1 MSSIREYEKVVSM
14 GCLVFRREI
23 EQGELG
29 FDQGHGVEAGRL
41 AGVGERSGDAMVGWH
56 NDSFV
61 WV

>member
-1 MSSIREYEKVVSM
+1 M

-23 EQGELG
+23 EPGKLG

-41 AGVGERSGDAMVGWH
+41 AGVGERSGDAMVVWH